1 MDIVLVGFMA
11 GLAFGGFRTGLILR
25 LFGLLFIAISFVL
38 GAYLRGPF
46 GAIATSI
53 FKDIPPDYASLVG
66 YTFAFPVI
74 LAVLHLVTY
83 PVTRRFHPQ
92 GLTKQVDRGLGAV
105 FGFIEAVLILSVV
118 VVIFDAYFVKG
129 LETGNLPGLDYFTS
143 LAAAFNQSETV
154 HILRQTTVPLVL
166 TVLGPLLPKDI
177 SSLIPTGVPGLPGL
191 PGGIP
196 GVPLPT
202 KR

>member
-11 GLAFGGFRTGLILR
+11 GLTFAGFRTGLILR
-25 LFGLLFIAISFVL
+25 LFGLLFIAIAFVA

-46 GAIATSI
+46 GALVTSI

-74 LAVLHLVTY
+74 LAVLHLATY
-83 PVTRRFHPQ
+83 PITKRFHPQ
-92 GLTKQVDRGLGAV
+92 GLTKELDRGLGAL

-129 LETGNLPGLDYFTS
+129 LETGNLPGIDYFNS
-143 LAAAFNQSETV
+143 LASSFNQSTTV

-177 SSLIPTGVPGLPGL
+177 SSLIPGGVPGLPGL

-202 KR
+202 KH